1 MSIQVGDICIFDKDN
16 DMNLAGSAMNFVKI
30 TKKELGFFR
39 YIYHGVFCD
48 EKGIVVGN
56 VEMQF
61 PARLLT
67 PCDNTKQV
75 IVRYPKDV
83 PIVNRTEVEALK
95 AMYEKYLSQG
105 NRKDTAVEKL
115 ILKLE
120 LFSTIIHE
128 Y

>member
-39 YIYHGVFCD
+39 YIYHGVFCN
-48 EKGIVVGN
+48 EEGTVVGD

-67 PCDNTKQV
+67 LYDSTKQV
-75 IVRYPKDV
+75 IVRYPKEV
-83 PIVNRTEVEALK
+83 PIVNSTDVEALK

>member
-39 YIYHGVFCD
+39 YIYHGVFCN
-48 EKGIVVGN
+48 EEGTVVGN

-61 PARLLT
+61 PARFLT
-67 PCDNTKQV
+67 PYDSTKQV
-75 IVRYPKDV
+75 IVRYPKEV
-83 PIVNRTEVEALK
+83 PIVNSTDVEALK